1 MSTSAII
8 LMVIGCAGLWGGFGV
23 SCAIAFRC
31 EKKKA
36 GRTGESRKQLIIRI

>member
-31 EKKKA
+31 EKRRQEEQAKA
-36 GRTGESRKQLIIRI
+36 GNK